1 MHPVSEGPVDENG
14 VTDQPRAYGLWESAV
29 TPRLLAQ
36 GRQLKGVCWD
46 SDGQTLVW
54 LEERSGRG
62 VLVAQ
67 NATGEAPNDLT
78 SEHNV
83 RAEVGYG
90 GGDFTVHRGQVFF
103 VGCPTGQLF
112 RQAIEGGTS
121 RAVTPQFGKI
131 AAPAVS
137 PDGRYVV
144 YVHSDGQQD
153 CIALVDTE
161 GAHWPQRIAS
171 GHDFYM
177 QPRWNADGTRLAW
190 IAWDHPNMPWDGT
203 VLEWSE
209 VIAVPAGL
217 PQLAAPQVAAGGAD
231 VAIFQPEF
239 LADGRLVYVSDE
251 SQWGQLAVQELDSG
265 ACRWLST
272 AETEFALPAWSQDMR
287 SYAVAENGQ
296 SLFAVG
302 SRRGYQSLEQ
312 IEIATGESRQVEPLA
327 LYTEISQLAV
337 APQGNTVAILG
348 SGPRI
353 PPRIVSHQ
361 LGTSTTRVVARGLS
375 ETFDRDALADCQPV
389 CWPTA
394 SGETAEGLLMWP
406 AGHPE
411 LAEVRPPLV
420 VMIHGGPTSQV
431 RAGWRGEGQFL
442 ATRGYAVLFVNYR
455 GSTGYGRDYML
466 RLRGNWGICDVE
478 DALSGRQWLIDT
490 ERVDAERTVI
500 MGGSAGGFTVLQTLV
515 EHPGVFTAGIDLYG
529 VADQFGLAAET
540 HKFESRYTDSLLG
553 PLPSAA
559 AVYRAR
565 SPVFAADRIERP
577 LAVFQGELDRVVP
590 RNQSDRIVE
599 TLQKNGIPHVY
610 HVYQGE
616 GHGWRQASTIEHF
629 FHQVDSFLRKYV
641 LYQQADSVRPSSPNR
656 SRDAS

>member
-1 MHPVSEGPVDENG
+1 M
-14 VTDQPRAYGLWESAV
+14 TDQPRAYGLWESAV

-36 GRQLKGVCWD
+36 GRHLKGVCWD

-67 NATGEAPNDLT
+67 STTGEAPNDVT
-78 SEHNV
+78 SDHNV

-90 GGDFTVHRGQVFF
+90 GGDFTAHGGQVFF

-112 RQAIEGGTS
+112 RQAIGGGGS
-121 RAVTPQFGKI
+121 RVVTPQFGKI
-131 AAPAVS
+131 AAPTVS

-153 CIALVDTE
+153 CIALVDTD

-177 QPRWNADGTRLAW
+177 QPRWNADGSRLAW

-203 VLEWSE
+203 VLEWTE
-209 VIAVPAGL
+209 VTYGPTGL
-217 PQLAAPQVAAGGAD
+217 PQVTAPRVAAGGPD

-251 SQWGQLAVQELDSG
+251 LQWGRLAVQELDTG
-265 ACRWLST
+265 VCRWLSAT
-272 AETEFALPAWSQDMR
+272 ETEFALPAWSQDMR
-287 SYAVAENGQ
+287 SYAVAEDGQ
-296 SLFAVG
+296 SLFAVANR
-302 SRRGYQSLEQ
+302 SGYQSLEQ
-312 IEIATGESRQVEPLA
+312 IEIATGAFHQVEPLA
-327 LYTEISQLAV
+327 LYSEISQLAV
-337 APQGNTVAILG
+337 SPQGNSVAILG
-348 SGPRI
+348 SGPRN
-353 PPRIVSHQ
+353 PPRVVSHQ
-361 LGTSTTRVVARGLS
+361 VGTSTTRVVARALS
-375 ETFDRDALADCQPV
+375 ETVDRDALADCQPV

-394 SGETAEGLLMWP
+394 GGETAHGLLMWP

-411 LAEVRPPLV
+411 LVADKPPLV
-420 VMIHGGPTSQV
+420 VMVHGGPTSQV

-515 EHPGVFTAGIDLYG
+515 EHPQAFAAGIDLYG

-553 PLPSAA
+553 PLPAAA

-565 SPVFAADRIERP
+565 SPVFGADRIERP

-590 RNQSDRIVE
+590 RNQSDRIAA
-599 TLQKNGIPHVY
+599 TLQKNGVPHVY
-610 HVYQGE
+610 HVYPEE
-616 GHGWRQASTIEHF
+616 GHGWRQAATIEHF
-629 FHQVDSFLRKYV
+629 FQELDSFLRKYV
-641 LYQQADSVRPSSPNR
+641 IYQQVDSAPPSSPKR